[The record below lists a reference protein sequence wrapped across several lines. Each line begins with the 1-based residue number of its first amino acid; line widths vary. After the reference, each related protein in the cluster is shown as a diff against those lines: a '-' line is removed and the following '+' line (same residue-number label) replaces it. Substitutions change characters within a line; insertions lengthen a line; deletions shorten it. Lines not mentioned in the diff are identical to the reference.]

1 MDFHWLKKANFD
13 SATLL
18 REMRKQTP
26 SALDKIYQAFAFV
39 AENEFQD
46 ECILVGGMAVAHW
59 LSRTITPDV
68 DFLCKNIEAVKA
80 ALSKEKV
87 EFLPITFA
95 NPGTTGGLTVPSF
108 EADFL
113 DPDASNSAVNMN
125 ILDNAAPSIIAGMRI
140 NVADPAA
147 LAIQKFVTGR
157 TKDLDD
163 GFKLLAVCDKSKLK
177 IMLKKLQ
184 RDLPEE
190 MSAREIWN
198 YAKTVNN

>member
-59 LSRTITPDV
+59 LSRTITPDI
-68 DFLCKNIEAVKA
+68 DFLCGDIEAVKA
-80 ALSKEKV
+80 ALSKEGI
-87 EFLPITFA
+87 EFSPITFA
-95 NPGTTGGLTVPSF
+95 NLGTEGGFTVQLF
-108 EADFL
+108 NADFL
-113 DPDASNSAVNMN
+113 NPDASNMPVNFN
-125 ILDNAAPSIIAGMRI
+125 LLSSAAPSMIAGMRI
-140 NVADPAA
+140 NIADPAA

-157 TKDLDD
+157 TKDIDD
-163 GFKLLAVCDKSKLK
+163 GFKLLAVCDLSKLK
-177 IMLKKLQ
+177 TMLKKLQ
-184 RDLPEE
+184 RDLPKE

-198 YAKTVNN
+198 YAKLL

>member
-59 LSRTITPDV
+59 TARTITPDV

-113 DPDASNSAVNMN
+113 DPEASNSSVNMN
-125 ILDNAAPSIIAGMRI
+125 ILDNAAPSMIAGMI
-140 NVADPAA
+140 ILVADPAA
-147 LAIQKFVTGR
+147 LAIQKLVTGR

-163 GFKLLAVCDKSKLK
+163 GFKLLAVCDLSKLK
-177 IMLKKLQ
+177 VMLKKLKN
-184 RDLPEE
+184 DLPEA
-190 MSAREIWN
+190 MSAKEIWN
-198 YAKTVNN
+198 YAKLL